1 MRNDVISANKQKYEQ
16 SEIQPQDALIASIN
30 AHSEIVKQRDAEI
43 AELTKNLKES
53 ELKFQE
59 AKKDL
64 EKHIALIR

>member
-53 ELKFQE
+53 ELKF
-59 AKKDL
+59 
-64 EKHIALIR
+64 